1 MKVVAH
7 TEGRI
12 NELVHIMGAPQAV
25 DLSCNSMG
33 DRKGYGGRGLVLTAL
48 PFVPFVQLL
57 FVEFLLIT
65 DVGAKG
71 RICTS
76 VLPRRAVTFPL

>member
-1 MKVVAH
+1 
-7 TEGRI
+7 
-12 NELVHIMGAPQAV
+12 
-25 DLSCNSMG
+25 MG